1 MALTAVV
8 WCAKGITAELP
19 LFIKE
24 LGPNISRNPNLMKA
38 WKITFW
44 TGDDC
49 TMQWK
54 KIIPTYM
61 LNLLPFVILRSLI
74 SWSDVLLLTAS
85 DYLDALVTA
94 HNQWNQTTRSFIDLA
109 SEHDNQSQ
117 ADYPAGKILDLY
129 TLGRLGSDVK
139 HILKRAPLHTLKTF
153 KQSSC
158 FRSMETDYQEIVREK
173 C

>member
-1 MALTAVV
+1 
-8 WCAKGITAELP
+8 
-19 LFIKE
+19 
-24 LGPNISRNPNLMKA
+24 
-38 WKITFW
+38 
-44 TGDDC
+44 
-49 TMQWK
+49 
-54 KIIPTYM
+54 
-61 LNLLPFVILRSLI
+61 
-74 SWSDVLLLTAS
+74 
-85 DYLDALVTA
+85 LDALVTA